1 MSANQELFELKF
13 YEWEEKFKDKP
24 YLRQPIGEKWE
35 EYTWGQVGDMA
46 RRLASGLKS
55 LNLREGA
62 HIGIYSKNCREWIIS
77 DLAIVMAGYV
87 SVPFFPSLNG
97 KELSYIMDYGD
108 VDALFIGKI
117 ETWDEIKN
125 DLPAEMPIIRFPKYD
140 GCSNVS
146 VGHEW
151 HEFINSHNPIQNP
164 NTPKLSDLWTIIF
177 TSGTTGNPKGVMLTY
192 QAIDGIKVVL
202 DDPNN
207 PLGIKHTGN
216 NDFIS
221 YLPLNHIFERVV
233 IEWCSFR
240 YGGTISFVESIETFG
255 QNLKDVQP
263 HVFAAAPRVW
273 TKLQM
278 GILSKFPQKRLD
290 TLLKIPLLSSVLKKL
305 IRKGLGFSKVRVT
318 VSGSAPMPVELIE
331 WFRKVGVYITNGY
344 GMTENCAICSSVDG
358 RDFEKLN
365 TVGKAQKGVELK
377 IDEATGEILMRGPFV
392 MIGYYKNEELS
403 NETLRG
409 GWLHTGDKGF
419 LDDDGYLHI
428 TGRVADSFKTS
439 KGEYIEPLTLEQFF
453 VNMNEIEEVCVVGLG
468 IAQPLCLVQLSDI
481 GKNTSKEK
489 LSAMFTDTLN
499 GVNSDLVNYKK
510 ISTLIIVKDEWTQEN
525 GIIGPTQKLKRGA
538 IDELYS
544 SKYLE
549 WHESDKSLI
558 FESSHSER
566 SNSYT

>member
-1 MSANQELFELKF
+1 
-13 YEWEEKFKDKP
+13 
-24 YLRQPIGEKWE
+24 
-35 EYTWGQVGDMA
+35 
-46 RRLASGLKS
+46 
-55 LNLREGA
+55 
-62 HIGIYSKNCREWIIS
+62 
-77 DLAIVMAGYV
+77 
-87 SVPFFPSLNG
+87 
-97 KELSYIMDYGD
+97 
-108 VDALFIGKI
+108 
-117 ETWDEIKN
+117 
-125 DLPAEMPIIRFPKYD
+125 
-140 GCSNVS
+140 
-146 VGHEW
+146 
-151 HEFINSHNPIQNP
+151 
-164 NTPKLSDLWTIIF
+164 
-177 TSGTTGNPKGVMLTY
+177 
-192 QAIDGIKVVL
+192 
-202 DDPNN
+202 
-207 PLGIKHTGN
+207 
-216 NDFIS
+216 
-221 YLPLNHIFERVV
+221 
-233 IEWCSFR
+233 
-240 YGGTISFVESIETFG
+240 
-255 QNLKDVQP
+255 
-263 HVFAAAPRVW
+263 
-273 TKLQM
+273 M

-290 TLLKIPLLSSVLKKL
+290 TLLKIPVLSGVLKKL

-377 IDEATGEILMRGPFV
+377 IDEGTGEILMRGPFV

-489 LSAMFTDTLN
+489 LSRMFTETLES
-499 GVNSDLVNYKK
+499 VNSDLVNYKK

-544 SKYLE
+544 KEYLN
-549 WHESDKSLI
+549 WHESEESLI
-558 FESSHSER
+558 FESSHTDR
-566 SNSYT
+566 SN